1 MAKIKRSVS
10 MILSVLMAASVLT
23 TAPVSAATVEA
34 SDAGANVAEALQAE
48 LKIAEG
54 SCGDKLTWT
63 LGNDGVLE
71 ISGEGKMYD
80 FDFEAKEGENSFNPW
95 TLYRDQIK
103 KVVVN
108 DGVEYIGNFAFF
120 GFAELEEVEIS
131 DSVKEIGENA
141 FEGCDKLDAE
151 AFTEPATE
159 EETTEAVVEETT
171 KNSPIVVKEE
181 EEAVG
186 AGTVS
191 VANCS
196 VRLSVGSYLYDG
208 TAKKPSA
215 SVYYGST
222 KLVKNTDFT
231 ISYKNNIN
239 VGTATATITGKG
251 NYYGTK
257 SVNFV
262 ISNTTKDFTKC
273 NINLVT
279 DSVEYDG
286 SYQQPGVIVKD
297 GTKTLVNN
305 SDYSLSYNDCVKAG
319 IARVTITGRGIYKG
333 SVTKN
338 FTITKRSVEN
348 VTIIA
353 NDVVY
358 NGRGQYGNIVVKDG
372 DKVLRGGE
380 DYGLSYKN
388 NVNAGT
394 AEVTVIGLGNY
405 EGRSNATYTIAP
417 KPITDCTVT
426 IDCPNNVYD
435 GNTKNFTV
443 TVKDGDK
450 VLEIG
455 KDYTINGPS
464 IGANAGKKT
473 IYITGQGNY
482 SGIKPE
488 SFEIAPKPITE
499 CTVTVDCP
507 NNVYDGNTK
516 NFTVTVKDGDKVL
529 ETGKD
534 YTING
539 PSIGANA
546 GTKTI
551 YITGQGNY
559 SGIKPESFEILPKS
573 LNDCDVSL
581 YAYSFVYSGSGQ
593 PCHPVVTIKNGTKD
607 LRIGTDYS
615 VNYQRISE
623 GGKYNDPGQYKV
635 TITGKGNYKDIVYQY
650 FEITPRPISEVCT
663 LTVNPSANYDSR
675 YSKSFNHVA
684 VKFSNGTNMAFNQ
697 DYVINYIFSAD
708 ERITA
713 VITGKGYYS
722 GTINFT
728 YKPTQ
733 NNSFTWGT
741 DNWSFNNT
749 SEYFKNRYINE
760 QTIDALSERT
770 YISAATEESYR
781 NDSKNI
787 NNKNSTIFGGSCYGM
802 SVSSIVASQ
811 GYLSLSSLGLGLN
824 DTVNS
829 NIVPLRSTNTTTQ
842 MGENTKS
849 VINFFHSLQTRGISV
864 SVLNSFS
871 QQYSSCVKQ
880 DEFISRIEAALKDG
894 NQKMTIGYG
903 FKKRKDKP
911 EADGTYK
918 YTTSG
923 HCVVGYGIE
932 DCYYTDPTTG
942 KTYDKRILTY
952 DPNFGSANAL
962 TTSACIYYRS
972 DDHSWVVP
980 YWNSDTIECYW
991 NPTDTEKIG
1000 YIQSAIIYH
1009 SMTSHSDVV
1018 LKLSYNYDPNTSTAE
1033 FRLFN
1038 SQISTSNTLYETVWY
1053 NNRETNTCTTCN
1065 YNMNTGEYS
1074 EMVSMNPSDLA
1085 SSLKN
1090 TISANEEYSQGMA
1103 FGDLNN
1109 DKTINIKDVTLLS
1122 RYVNGL
1128 AVLNMY
1134 QLEKADINGDGIINS
1149 DDVTTLQI
1157 SLLA

>member
-34 SDAGANVAEALQAE
+34 SDAGANVAETQQAE

-54 SCGDKLTWT
+54 SCGNKLTWT
-63 LGNDGVLE
+63 LSNDGVLE

-80 FDFEAKEGENSFNPW
+80 FYFEAKEGENSFNPW
-95 TLYRDQIK
+95 TLYRDRIK
-103 KVVVN
+103 KVVVK

-120 GFAELEEVEIS
+120 GFAELEETQIA

-141 FEGCDKLDAE
+141 FEGCEKLDKTTLPE

-159 EETTEAVVEETT
+159 AVTEAATEEETTEAVAEKAVVEETT

-279 DSVEYDG
+279 DSVEYNG

-319 IARVTITGRGIYKG
+319 TARVTITGRGIYKG

-507 NNVYDGNTK
+507 DNEYNGKAKTC
-516 NFTVTVKDGDKVL
+516 TVTVKDGNKVL
-529 ETGKD
+529 ELGKD
-534 YTING
+534 YTLNG
-539 PSIGANA
+539 PSFGTRVGANS
-546 GTKTI
+546 I
-551 YITGQGNY
+551 YITGMGNY
-559 SGIKPESFEILPKS
+559 NEIKTEYVEIKPRNISKTIGFIDRNNFVLDDSNIVRHMVYLKDDLTGS
-573 LNDCDVSL
+573 LTEVDRSN
-581 YAYSFVYSGSGQ
+581 
-593 PCHPVVTIKNGTKD
+593 
-607 LRIGTDYS
+607 YS
-615 VNYQRISE
+615 VTYVEYPGGMVYAFVE
-623 GGKYNDPGQYKV
+623 GKNK
-635 TITGKGNYKDIVYQY
+635 
-650 FEITPRPISEVCT
+650 
-663 LTVNPSANYDSR
+663 
-675 YSKSFNHVA
+675 
-684 VKFSNGTNMAFNQ
+684 
-697 DYVINYIFSAD
+697 
-708 ERITA
+708 
-713 VITGKGYYS
+713 YS
-722 GTINFT
+722 GTKCIQYRPDEMPENPFV
-728 YKPTQ
+728 
-733 NNSFTWGT
+733 WGR
-741 DNWSFNNT
+741 DNWSFDN
-749 SEYFKNRYINE
+749 SSYYFKNRYINE

-787 NNKNSTIFGGSCYGM
+787 NNKNSTTFGGSCYGM

-1033 FRLFN
+1033 FRVFN

-1109 DKTINIKDVTLLS
+1109 DKTISIKDVTLLS